1 MLQRILLGPQLP
13 APNLKTAIDTAQIPE
28 GPIAVIAA
36 AWQEAEAD
44 TEELQQQLQRPIVPL
59 ELYQRA
65 EVIFAD
71 DEKLRKAYRSRQDQ
85 LQELQQLYRTRLRQ
99 LMKAARQMRRLKGNS
114 PLLVV
119 ERQHATDQVRDL
131 DGHHL
136 SKIQAIY
143 DEYAHELASSSS
155 GQLKEHTDAIH
166 TAMQGCATTLITGGN
181 VLVLLNR
188 LQLFEMQG
196 LLASHHLIAWSAG
209 AMVLSDT
216 IVLYH
221 DRTPLGRRDPE
232 VLGPGLGIIPGFIFL
247 PDARKRLQERDRARV
262 GMYCDRFAPADC
274 ITLNNG
280 SLFHFD
286 EQRVHRVENAFRLSS
301 QGDIQE
307 LHIT

>member
-13 APNLKTAIDTAQIPE
+13 TPNLNSAIDTKLLPD
-28 GPIAVIAA
+28 GPIAVISA

-44 TEELQQQLQRPIVPL
+44 TQELQQQLQRPIVSL
-59 ELYQRA
+59 DLYQRA
-65 EVIFAD
+65 EEIFAD
-71 DEKLRKAYRSRQDQ
+71 DEKLRKAYRRRQDK

-99 LMKAARQMRRLKGNS
+99 SMKAARQMRRIEGNS

-131 DGHHL
+131 DTHHL
-136 SKIQAIY
+136 TRIQAIV
-143 DEYAHELASSSS
+143 DEYAHELLASNS

-166 TAMQGCATTLITGGN
+166 TAMEGCATTLITGGN

-188 LQLFEMQG
+188 LQLFEMQS
-196 LLASHHLIAWSAG
+196 LLASRHLIVWSAG

-216 IVLYH
+216 IVLYN

-232 VLGPGLGIIPGFIFL
+232 VLGPGLGIIPNFVFL
-247 PDARKRLQERDRARV
+247 PDAKKRLQEKDRARV
-262 GMYCDRFAPADC
+262 GLFCDRFAPADC

-286 EQRVHRVENAFRLSS
+286 EKRVHRVENAWRLNS

-307 LHIT
+307 LHTT